1 MFGGAGIWLGLASL
15 IVGVALGLTRPF
27 PESWVCASIGVL
39 AFVAS
44 VGGRLAMIPRQG
56 REHLS
61 GLEQSRLGA
70 EGNLVQGNRE
80 QRNLERGNLVQ
91 GNRVQGN
98 LEQTRERR
106 QEQRQ

>member
-1 MFGGAGIWLGLASL
+1 
-15 IVGVALGLTRPF
+15 
-27 PESWVCASIGVL
+27 
-39 AFVAS
+39 
-44 VGGRLAMIPRQG
+44 MIPRQG